1 MYKMKD
7 LKIYYWEK
15 AGYHDGASLAIAES
29 LEEAK
34 ELIIKEFKDN
44 YLKEHFK
51 MSLSE
56 QELVKKNVYENEEDF
71 FIEESYGAYSGLIEE
86 LQKEPKVFDVTKKKA
101 FPIWASL

>member
-1 MYKMKD
+1 MED

-15 AGYHDGASLAIAES
+15 TGYHNGASFAIAES

-34 ELIIKEFKDN
+34 QLIIKEFKTN
-44 YLKEHFK
+44 YLKDHFN
-51 MSLSE
+51 MSHSE
-56 QELVKKNVYENEEDF
+56 QEIIKKNEYENEEQF

-86 LQKEPKVFDVTKKKA
+86 LQEEPKIFDVKKQA

>member
-1 MYKMKD
+1 MKD

-15 AGYHDGASLAIAES
+15 TGYHDGASFAIAES

-34 ELIIKEFKDN
+34 DLIIKEFKAN
-44 YLKEHFK
+44 YLKDHFK

-56 QELVKKNVYENEEDF
+56 QELIKKNVYENDEDF
-71 FIEESYGAYSGLIEE
+71 FLEESYGAYSGLIEE
-86 LQKEPKVFDVTKKKA
+86 LQEEPKIFDVKKKA